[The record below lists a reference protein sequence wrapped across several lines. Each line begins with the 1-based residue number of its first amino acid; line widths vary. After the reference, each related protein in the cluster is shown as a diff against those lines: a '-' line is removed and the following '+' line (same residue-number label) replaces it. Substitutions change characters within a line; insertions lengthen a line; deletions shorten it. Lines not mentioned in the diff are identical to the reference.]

1 MAPNGSF
8 VAGSY
13 CSPVLHMGSPRDL
26 MFPKSLCSR
35 GPMFPKLCLQSPVL
49 LGPYVDDPKGATYT
63 VDDVVGLNFIF

>member
-1 MAPNGSF
+1 
-8 VAGSY
+8 
-13 CSPVLHMGSPRDL
+13 

-63 VDDVVGLNFIF
+63 VDDVVGLNFGLFVF

>member
-26 MFPKSLCSR
+26 
-35 GPMFPKLCLQSPVL
+35 MFPKLCLQSPVL

-63 VDDVVGLNFIF
+63 VDDVVGLNFVF